1 MGKAF
6 VRLSLSNEESSFADT
21 GFNVPL
27 FSAVASPGMV
37 KSAHSAKSQTTVA
50 EKLCSQFGN
59 FLGTRDLEQE
69 PRKKDVCDTWQN
81 STS

>member
-1 MGKAF
+1 
-6 VRLSLSNEESSFADT
+6 LSDEVPSFADT

-27 FSAVASPGMV
+27 KSSVARPDME
-37 KSAHSAKSQTTVA
+37 KPAHSAKSQTTVA

-59 FLGTRDLEQE
+59 FPGTRDLEQE